1 MGMYCMCTYII
12 DLGSPE
18 ADSEISVHMQEGNT
32 RVRMKP
38 RKTGKRRKLKETNQA
53 TSY

>member
-1 MGMYCMCTYII
+1 MGMYCMCTYTI

-38 RKTGKRRKLKETNQA
+38 CETGKRRKLKETNQA